1 MQDRAFFNCLTILLS
16 LNIGVLVET
25 AFSKAPNNLVIRLTM
40 KQSFIAYF
48 TLQAIASAFPEYWVQ
63 SFFDGGYNDKT
74 MHICLFVTLVV
85 AIRNVETAIQS
96 RIGCTSNTIKWAD
109 FQSKVI
115 EHFRLTHFITFHHV
129 NKCSLSPKPIF
140 SRSAY
145 TQTVFLPITETRLQ
159 QNIISYKFQR
169 FGAFVQPE
177 DKTEGEIF
185 IQKVIIAT
193 RSDICY
199 RLCPENKRK
208 HFLLSDFKIEQ
219 CDA

>member
-1 MQDRAFFNCLTILLS
+1 MAFLNCLKILLS

-25 AFSKAPNNLVIRLTM
+25 AFSKAPNNLIIRLTM
-40 KQSFIAYF
+40 KQNSIAYF

-63 SFFDGGYNDKT
+63 SFYDGGYDDKN
-74 MHICLFVTLVV
+74 MLICLFVTLVS
-85 AIRNVETAIQS
+85 IRNVETAIQS
-96 RIGCTSNTIKWAD
+96 RNGCISNTIEWAD

-115 EHFRLTHFITFHHV
+115 EHSRLTHFITFHHV

-185 IQKVIIAT
+185 IQKVILAT
-193 RSDICY
+193 SSDICINY
-199 RLCPENKRK
+199 KNVFFNFDSEFIC
-208 HFLLSDFKIEQ
+208 
-219 CDA
+219 

>member
-1 MQDRAFFNCLTILLS
+1 MAFFNCLKILLS

-25 AFSKAPNNLVIRLTM
+25 AFSKAPNNLIIRLTM
-40 KQSFIAYF
+40 KQNSIAYF

-63 SFFDGGYNDKT
+63 SFYDGGYDDKT
-74 MHICLFVTLVV
+74 MLICLFVTLVS
-85 AIRNVETAIQS
+85 IRNVETAIQS
-96 RIGCTSNTIKWAD
+96 RNGCISNTIEWAD

-115 EHFRLTHFITFHHV
+115 EHSRLTHFITFHHV

-185 IQKVIIAT
+185 IQKVILAT
-193 RSDICY
+193 SSDICINY
-199 RLCPENKRK
+199 KNVFFNFDSEFIC
-208 HFLLSDFKIEQ
+208 
-219 CDA
+219 